1 MPLFSS
7 PIDKL
12 NYMTQRIL
20 LILLVIS
27 FAWTA
32 NSQNSQIGFGFRA
45 GLSYSKFDGPSEM
58 GPNGETLESWSNDK
72 GFHIGGGVTY
82 KFTDLVGA
90 RLELSFSQR
99 GTKTSYEGPS
109 YYVLGRGTV
118 SAIKL
123 NGTRHQN
130 LNVNNAYI
138 DFPLTVYYKIG
149 KFEIFGGLNTGIL
162 LASTGGGSIT
172 FDGVQNGNA
181 VTPFTLTLDHNY
193 KKDEAGGASADRTII
208 DVNGLTY
215 AEPTRLGAYYEF
227 EERGKMQYQTIDM
240 GLIGGASYYINE
252 GLFFSFRYVYGLGDV
267 DRNDY
272 DISLQTINSNNNIHT
287 HVPRADTNKSLS
299 MQFSVGFSFGQ

>member
-1 MPLFSS
+1 
-7 PIDKL
+7 
-12 NYMTQRIL
+12 MTQRIL
-20 LILLVIS
+20 LTLLVIS
-27 FAWTA
+27 CAWTA

-45 GLSYSKFDGPSEM
+45 GLSYSKYDGPSET
-58 GPNGETLESWSNDK
+58 GPNGEALESWSNDK

-82 KFTDLVGA
+82 KITDLVGA

-99 GTKTSYEGPS
+99 GTKTNYEGPS
-109 YYVLGRGTV
+109 YYILGRGTP
-118 SAIKL
+118 SEIKL

-138 DFPLTVYYKIG
+138 DFPLTAYYKIG

-162 LASTGGGSIT
+162 LASTGGGTIT
-172 FDGVQNGNA
+172 FDGTFNSLPVDQ
-181 VTPFTLTLDHNY
+181 FTLSLNHNY
-193 KKDEAGGASADRTII
+193 KKDKAGGASLETTPITI
-208 DVNGLTY
+208 GSSLPY
-215 AEPTRLGAYYEF
+215 LEPTFLGAYYEF
-227 EERGKMQYQTIDM
+227 EERDKMQYQTIDI

-252 GLFFSFRYVYGLGDV
+252 GLFIGFRYIYGLGDV

-272 DISLQTINSNNNIHT
+272 DISLQTLNTDRT